1 LSKICTNTGHHEKC
15 RHLKKNSWPKHQRVK
30 RLLQHRQPMEALQ
43 SVRLP
48 AKFLLRSWHE
58 AKQRLPKPAQTK
70 AKLRKLRPVV

>member
-1 LSKICTNTGHHEKC
+1 
-15 RHLKKNSWPKHQRVK
+15 VK

-48 AKFLLRSWHE
+48 AKFLLRYWHE

-70 AKLRKLRPVV
+70 AKLRKLWPVV